1 MKLLIV
7 KSMDIKISL
16 EGLTTSVIGPSNS
29 GKTYFLKKLCNK
41 IDNQDIIIDGI
52 SIKLLD
58 INYLK
63 RNLAVVLDDDIFN
76 TNSVRG
82 ELSFYLKKLNYSGK
96 EIKERLKEFKDYF
109 KLDDIYKKSIFDLT
123 LEKKVLIKILAL
135 LIIKPKI
142 FAVDNLLG
150 YLSKEYQSLVFK
162 YIKESGMNFINITS
176 NPEDLLR
183 SDNVVVLNAFKAIY
197 CDSAESLV
205 VGNSILPYMGIKMP
219 FIADLSQ
226 NLILYGLIDKVY
238 LDRRKLVDKLWK

>member
-7 KSMDIKISL
+7 KSMDIKVSL
-16 EGLTTSVIGPSNS
+16 EGVITSVIGPSNS

-63 RNLAVVLDDDIFN
+63 KYLAVVLDDDVFY
-76 TNSVRG
+76 TNSVKG
-82 ELSFYLKKLNYSGK
+82 ELTYYLKKLGYSNK
-96 EIKERLKEFKDYF
+96 EIKERLKEFKEYF
-109 KLDDIYKKSIFDLT
+109 KLDNIYNKSLFDLT
-123 LEKKVLIKILAL
+123 LENKVLIKILAL

-142 FAVDNLLG
+142 FAVDNLVA
-150 YLSKEYQSLVFK
+150 YLSKEEQKLLFK
-162 YIKESGMNFINITS
+162 YIKESGMNFINVTS

-183 SDNVVVLNAFKAIY
+183 SQNVVVLNDFKAIY
-197 CDSAESLV
+197 CDNAEALV